1 MSAEPVDYA
10 DIEHR
15 TMHHP
20 PDADAITCHQAVRD
34 MARSALVTI
43 QQVCPRSEERTLA
56 ERKIE
61 EAMMWGN
68 AAIARERG

>member
-1 MSAEPVDYA
+1 MSVEPVDYEGI
-10 DIEHR
+10 DNRIK
-15 TMHHP
+15 HHP
-20 PDADAITCHQAVRD
+20 PSADAITCHQAVRD

-43 QQVCPRSEERTLA
+43 QQVCPSSAERTLA

-61 EAMMWGN
+61 EAMMWAN